1 MQIIRKK
8 GIFMQLIGS
17 RKLTWGICGI
27 GILLAIVS
35 VLFLPQIIPVHFTN
49 GIADDFGNKV
59 EIFLFPILL
68 LIITFLT
75 GKESI
80 KYFLTHSTFLTD
92 IQYNLMIDS
101 VLGIVLIAES
111 YVIYASFA

>member
-1 MQIIRKK
+1 MK
-8 GIFMQLIGS
+8 LVGS
-17 RKLTWGICGI
+17 RKLTWGICSI
-27 GILLAIVS
+27 GVLLAIVS
-35 VLFLPQIIPVHFTN
+35 VFFLPQIIPVHFTN

-80 KYFLTHSTFLTD
+80 KYFLTHSKTFLTD

>member
-1 MQIIRKK
+1 MK
-8 GIFMQLIGS
+8 LVGS
-17 RKLTWGICGI
+17 RKFTWGICSV

-35 VLFLPQIIPVHFTN
+35 AFFLPQIIPVHFTN

-80 KYFLTHSTFLTD
+80 KYFLTHSKTFLTD